1 MQISTLCS
9 PIVTNADLYVTKAI
23 DGTPLV
29 STAPA
34 NPCGIIA
41 YSIFNDSYTFTFP
54 NGSALTSL
62 TTDGIAWPSDL
73 QKYKIS
79 DASLQWYN
87 VTDPRFMNWMRIAS
101 LPNFRKLWA
110 RINQDLPAGQ
120 YTIQITNC
128 TIYTIYLD
136 YDVSSFGAEK
146 YFVLSTSSVFGSKNL
161 FLSVMYLVMG
171 FLCLVV
177 GGVFLGR
184 KLKKQKSV

>member
-1 MQISTLCS
+1 MT
-9 PIVTNADLYVTKAI
+9 TAI

-29 STAPA
+29 SSAPA

-41 YSIFNDSYTFTFP
+41 YSIFNDSYTITFP

-128 TIYTIYLD
+128 K
-136 YDVSSFGAEK
+136 A
-146 YFVLSTSSVFGSKNL
+146 
-161 FLSVMYLVMG
+161 
-171 FLCLVV
+171 
-177 GGVFLGR
+177 
-184 KLKKQKSV
+184 